1 MTELL
6 LKGAEYMAE
15 SDLKH
20 RLAALLSADVAGY
33 SRLMAE
39 DEIATVRTLA
49 ICREKIG
56 ALVQE
61 KGGRVVDFV
70 GDNVLAEFSSALD
83 AVACALKIQNTI
95 DDLNTGV
102 PDHRQMQFRIGINL
116 GDILVE
122 GDVIYGDGVNIAARL
137 EALADPGGICVSE
150 MVYSQIRHKLDAKF
164 LDMGAKSLKNIPDP
178 VRVYGVLEPSAGP
191 NTDKTESDPH
201 QTTSLPLPE
210 KPSLAVLPFVNL
222 SNDPAQ
228 DYFSDGLTLDIM
240 TALVRIPDLFLI
252 SDISMFSYKLKPV
265 SIKEISCQLG
275 VSHVLEGGVRK
286 AGEKVRVSARLLET
300 TSGRQVWA
308 DHYDTAIDD
317 IFAIQDE
324 IAEEIVTAMDVK
336 LVSGEVARTVRK
348 TIRNPEALEAYYRGW
363 QALFGTRKADI
374 LESQQYF
381 EDTMRLEPE
390 SPLGYALA
398 AWTHWWAIF
407 RGLSEDTA
415 QSVEYATDLAR
426 KAVDLEDITG
436 LPHLMMALI
445 HLHRSEH
452 DKALTEAEQAVLA
465 RPSCDLSYAAKGY
478 ILNYLG
484 RPADAIALANL
495 AIRLAPVHPLPFYHV
510 VLAGALYSSGRYEEA
525 ITAAKEALRYDNEY
539 LDALLILVGAHA
551 AANQMEDA
559 ATTASAIRRVQPD
572 FTLEKFAQTQ
582 PYKHPE
588 TLEQLL
594 LTLSQ
599 AGLQ

>member
-1 MTELL
+1 
-6 LKGAEYMAE
+6 MAE

-39 DEIATVRTLA
+39 DELATVRTLA

-56 ALVQE
+56 TLARE
-61 KGGRVVDFV
+61 DGGRVVNFV
-70 GDNVLAEFSSALD
+70 GDNVLVEFQSALD
-83 AVACALKIQNTI
+83 AVSCALKIQNAI
-95 DDLNTGV
+95 DDLNKAV
-102 PDHRQMQFRIGINL
+102 PENRQMQFRIGINL

-122 GDVIYGDGVNIAARL
+122 GDIIYGDGVNIAARL
-137 EALADPGGICVSE
+137 EALAEPGGICVSE
-150 MVYSQIRHKLDAKF
+150 MVYSQIHHKLDAKF
-164 LDMGAKSLKNIPDP
+164 VDLGPKSLKNIPDP
-178 VRVYGVLEPSAGP
+178 VRVYGVLSSSAGP
-191 NTDKTESDPH
+191 TSGETESGSY
-201 QTTSLPLPE
+201 QAASLPLPD

-252 SDISMFSYKLKPV
+252 SDISMFGFKLKPV
-265 SIKEISCQLG
+265 SIREIGRQLG

-286 AGEKVRVSARLLET
+286 AGEKVRVTARLIET
-300 TSGRQVWA
+300 NSGRQVWA
-308 DHYDTAIDD
+308 DHFDTTVDD
-317 IFAIQDE
+317 IFAIQDA
-324 IAEEIVTAMDVK
+324 IADEIVTAMDVK

-348 TIRNPEALEAYYRGW
+348 TIRNPDALEAYYRGW
-363 QALFGTRKADI
+363 QALFGTNKADI

-381 EDTMRLEPE
+381 EDTIRLEPE

-426 KAVDLEDITG
+426 KALDLEDITG

-445 HLHRSEH
+445 HLHNGEH
-452 DKALTEAEQAVLA
+452 DNALTEAERAVLA

-495 AIRLAPVHPLPFYHV
+495 AIRLAPVHPLPFYLV
-510 VLAGALYSSGRYEEA
+510 VLAAALYTSGRFEEA
-525 ITAAKEALRYDNEY
+525 ITAAREALRYDSEY
-539 LDALLILVGAHA
+539 LDALLILAGASA
-551 AANQMEDA
+551 DANHMEA
-559 ATTASAIRRVQPD
+559 ATNIAGEIHRIQPD
-572 FTLEKFAQTQ
+572 FTLEKFAQKQ
-582 PYKHPE
+582 PYKNPE

-594 LTLSQ
+594 LSLRR
-599 AGLQ
+599 AGLN

>member
-1 MTELL
+1 
-6 LKGAEYMAE
+6 MAE
-15 SDLKH
+15 SELKH
-20 RLAALLSADVAGY
+20 RLAALLSADVVGY
-33 SRLMAE
+33 SRLMAD

-49 ICREKIG
+49 ICREKIDV
-56 ALVQE
+56 LVQE
-61 KGGRVVDFV
+61 KGGRVVNFV
-70 GDNVLAEFSSALD
+70 GDNVLVEFPSALD

-95 DDLNTGV
+95 DQLNAGM
-102 PDHRQMQFRIGINL
+102 PDHRQMQFRIGVNL
-116 GDILVE
+116 ADVLVQ

-137 EALADPGGICVSE
+137 EELAAPGGICISE
-150 MVYSQIRHKLDAKF
+150 MVYSQIHHKLDVKF
-164 LDMGAKSLKNIPDP
+164 VDLGTKTLKNIPDP
-178 VRVYGVLEPSAGP
+178 VRVYGALVPPAGP
-191 NTDKTESDPH
+191 TADKAESVSY
-201 QTTSLPLPE
+201 QTTPLPLPE
-210 KPSLAVLPFVNL
+210 QPSLAVLPFVNL

-228 DYFSDGLTLDIM
+228 EYFSDGLTLDIM

-252 SDISMFSYKLKPV
+252 SDISMFSFKLKPV
-265 SIKEISCQLG
+265 SIKEIGRQLG

-286 AGEKVRVSARLLET
+286 GGEKVRVTARLVEA

-308 DHYDTAIDD
+308 DHYDTTIDD

-348 TIRNPEALEAYYRGW
+348 TIRNPDALEAYYRGW
-363 QALFGTRKADI
+363 QALFGTKKADI

-415 QSVEYATDLAR
+415 QSVQYATDLAR

-445 HLHRSEH
+445 HLHKSEH
-452 DKALTEAEQAVLA
+452 DKALAEAERAVLA

-484 RPADAIALANL
+484 RSADAIALANL
-495 AIRLAPVHPLPFYHV
+495 AIRLAPVHPLPFYLV
-510 VLAGALYSSGRYEEA
+510 VLAGALYSSGRYAEA
-525 ITAAKEALRYDNEY
+525 ITAAREALRYDDEY
-539 LDALLILVGAHA
+539 LDALLILAGANA
-551 AANQMEDA
+551 AANHLEEA
-559 ATTASAIRRVQPD
+559 ATIAGAIRRVQPD
-572 FTLEKFAQTQ
+572 FTLEKFAMTQ
-582 PYKHPE
+582 PYKNPE
-588 TLEQLL
+588 TLKQLL
-594 LTLSQ
+594 FTLNQ

>member
-1 MTELL
+1 
-6 LKGAEYMAE
+6 MAE

-56 ALVQE
+56 ALVHDD
-61 KGGRVVDFV
+61 GGRVVNFV

-83 AVACALKIQNTI
+83 AVVCALKIQNTI

-150 MVYSQIRHKLDAKF
+150 MVYSQIRHKLDLKF
-164 LDMGAKSLKNIPDP
+164 VDLGAKSLKNIPDP
-178 VRVYGVLEPSAGP
+178 VRVYAVLEPSAGP

-252 SDISMFSYKLKPV
+252 SDISMFSFKLKPV
-265 SIKEISCQLG
+265 SIKEIGRQLG

-286 AGEKVRVSARLLET
+286 GGEKVRVSARLLET

-308 DHYDTAIDD
+308 DRYDATIDD

-348 TIRNPEALEAYYRGW
+348 TIRNPDALEAYYRGW
-363 QALFGTRKADI
+363 QALFGTKKADI

-539 LDALLILVGAHA
+539 LDALLILAGAHA

-594 LTLSQ
+594 LTLNQ